1 MLSLTA
7 HNCYRWR
14 LEKRRKQREGEAAC
28 ESGPPALSHSD
39 YHSFTVVGAEQLT
52 KDTFLFTFGLESGQS
67 LGLRMG
73 QHILLRYSMH
83 MCIGMYIELYLN
95 GL

>member
-7 HNCYRWR
+7 HNHYRWR
-14 LEKRRKQREGEAAC
+14 LEKRRKQREGETAS

-39 YHSFTVVGAEQLT
+39 YHSFTVVGVEQLT
-52 KDTFLFTFGLESGQS
+52 KDTFLFTFGLEPGQK

-83 MCIGMYIELYLN
+83 MYIELYRVQ
-95 GL
+95 